1 MSVRRWRSVFEYVSV
16 DVVPSITW
24 HQFSVTSSL
33 GRSFIPM
40 GNSGSLSAEDV
51 EINFLLN
58 YLIILFCSP
67 HTFLPILSG
76 EEAQESLP
84 VSSQHLVPR

>member
-1 MSVRRWRSVFEYVSV
+1 
-16 DVVPSITW
+16 
-24 HQFSVTSSL
+24 
-33 GRSFIPM
+33 M

-67 HTFLPILSG
+67 HKFLPILSG
-76 EEAQESLP
+76 EEAQESQP